1 MAEPYDV
8 LASLNRMLESEER
21 REETKLQSSL
31 ALMQFAQQKRMA
43 DIQLAG
49 QQLELLQAAN
59 SQMMG
64 GQAQSFLTDSG
75 LDTMYLSTFDSTNPE
90 QSVTDMSEELTKG
103 DWNLSR
109 QEAHRVVG
117 AVYASKS
124 GQHSGVLKI
133 GSDLSSAIQLGDAS
147 SNSQKSLFNKF
158 AKATGKSINEDTLFS
173 IDKTLSNQRKIVQ
186 EMFNFGQGDY
196 DISTDITME
205 DIEKSSLEE
214 IDDSLVRL
222 SEESEVDGGQGAIRK
237 DEIVSMS
244 SGLNMS
250 QQVSKFDEE
259 IKELSSQVSGQYQD
273 MVNLENQK
281 KLIKSKE
288 FAGLSINESEEK
300 FLNRTDQIK
309 ALSEAE
315 VLSLNSK
322 IKEMRKEQRKYKIAK
337 FANNPIPGMEMKKGT
352 LLDDEEIFIG
362 GIGGMSGRMY

>member
-64 GQAQSFLTDSG
+64 SQAQSFLIDSG
-75 LDTMYLSTFDSTNPE
+75 LDAMYLGTFDESNPE
-90 QSVTDMSEELTKG
+90 DGPKDMATALTKG
-103 DWNLSR
+103 DWKLSS
-109 QEAHRVVG
+109 QEANRVVG

-133 GSDLSSAIQLGDAS
+133 GSDLSSAIRFGES
-147 SNSQKSLFNKF
+147 SSISQQNLLNKF
-158 AKATGKSINEDTLFS
+158 AKAAPSINEDALS
-173 IDKTLSNQRKIVQ
+173 SMDKTVSNQRKIVE

-205 DIEKSSLEE
+205 DIEQSSLED

-222 SEESEVDGGQGAIRK
+222 SEESEGAEGQGIIGEN
-237 DEIVSMS
+237 EIVSMS
-244 SGLNMS
+244 SGLNVS
-250 QQVSKFDEE
+250 QQVKKFDEE
-259 IKELSSQVSGQYQD
+259 IKELSSEVSGQYQD

-281 KLIKSKE
+281 RLIKSKE
-288 FAGLSINESEEK
+288 FAGLSINQSEED
-300 FLNRTDQIK
+300 FLNRTSQMK

-322 IKEMRKEQRKYKIAK
+322 IKEIRKEQRKYKIAK

-362 GIGGMSGRMY
+362 GIGGSSGRMY